1 MKISLTAMFNRRIV
15 FGAALALA
23 VALPLA
29 AQLLP
34 EADAVFSE
42 GDPDE
47 IALGQLLF
55 YDPVL
60 SGSRQVACA
69 TCHSP
74 RFATSDGVSL
84 GLGDG
89 AFGLGPD
96 RRPDPQNMPE
106 NRVARNSPALFNLG
120 AAEFT
125 SLFHDGR
132 LEADPTRAGGIRT
145 PLGAEMETGFDSVL
159 AAQAMFP
166 VLAADEMAGHYGE
179 SDISRLVSQGLITGP
194 GGAWDVIAARVAALP
209 EYRARFDSVIGA
221 DAPIGFTDI
230 ANAIAAFVAFEWR
243 ADNSAFD
250 QYLRGEATLPPA
262 AGRGAE
268 LFYGKA
274 GCSACHSGQFQ
285 TDQGFYAIAMPQIGP
300 GKAAS
305 FEDHSRDTGRMRVTG
320 DPADAYRF
328 RTPSLRNVT
337 LTAPYGHDGA
347 FTSLE
352 AVVRHH
358 LDPIKSLEN
367 YVLSQAALPALPG
380 AVDDWVLT
388 RPAEI
393 AKIAAANQLS
403 PVALSDAEVADIL
416 AFLKALEDEPSRL
429 GIPDTVPSGL
439 DIPR

>member
-1 MKISLTAMFNRRIV
+1 MSRAQLLRATM
-15 FGAALALA
+15 LA
-23 VALPLA
+23 VATAAPLLAGPLPT
-29 AQLLP
+29 
-34 EADAVFSE
+34 ADAVFSA

-60 SGSRQVACA
+60 SGNRQVACA
-69 TCHSP
+69 TCHNP
-74 RFATSDGVSL
+74 RFGTSDAVSL

-89 AFGLGPD
+89 AFGLGPA
-96 RRPDPQNMPE
+96 RLPDPENMPD

-132 LEADPTRAGGIRT
+132 LEADPDRTGGIRT
-145 PLGAEMETGFDSVL
+145 PMGAEMESGFDSPL

-166 VLAADEMAGHYGE
+166 VLAGDEMAGHYGE
-179 SDISRLVSQGLITGP
+179 NDISKLVSQGLITGP
-194 GGAWDVIAARVAALP
+194 GGAWDVIAARVALLP
-209 EYRARFDSVIGA
+209 EYRARFDTVIGPET
-221 DAPIGFTDI
+221 PIHFTDI

-250 QYLRGEATLPPA
+250 QYLRGEAALPPA
-262 AGRGAE
+262 AGRGAG

-320 DPADAYRF
+320 NQDDAYRF

-347 FTSLE
+347 FATLE

-358 LDPIKSLEN
+358 LDPLASLAA
-367 YVLSQAALPALPG
+367 YDISQAILPALP
-380 AVDDWVLT
+380 AAEDDWVLA

-393 AKIAAANQLS
+393 AAIAAANELE
-403 PVALSDAEVADIL
+403 PTALTDAEVADIL
-416 AFLKALEDEPSRL
+416 AFLKVLEDEPNRL
-429 GIPDTVPSGL
+429 GIPDTLPSKL
-439 DIPR
+439 EIPR